1 MARATPLMVGA
12 IIASMA
18 ASSRQVRWAHFFL
31 LPCTPSVLPSIT
43 PLSCL
48 KAGGVGRTS
57 LPRNAPGSRAPHVP
71 YGSTARF
78 GIQGRAPLLLRRRA
92 PHWGASGERLR
103 PTGARFCR
111 LPRVN
116 GGLPNWGAFR
126 PYVRKPLRGKA
137 SWRSSAKPHAPQFV
151 QPPLPRV
158 PRPLFFC
165 LRFQAQGAARYCRLG
180 SRVWKRAPRALGP
193 SKRQKNKGRG
203 SRGASSP
210 PFGRRRSRLSATR
223 I

>member
-1 MARATPLMVGA
+1 M
-12 IIASMA
+12 
-18 ASSRQVRWAHFFL
+18 
-31 LPCTPSVLPSIT
+31 
-43 PLSCL
+43 
-48 KAGGVGRTS
+48 GRTS

-111 LPRVN
+111 LPRGDGGNTN
-116 GGLPNWGAFR
+116 GGAFR
-126 PYVRKPLRGKA
+126 PYVRTPLRGLA
-137 SWRSSAKPHAPQFV
+137 SRCCSPEPHAPPFV
-151 QPPLPRV
+151 QPPSPRV
-158 PRPLFFC
+158 PRPFMPC
-165 LRFQAQGAARYCRLG
+165 LRFQAQGAARCCRSVSG
-180 SRVWKRAPRALGP
+180 VRKPEPRALGA
-193 SKRQKNKGRG
+193 SKRHGIKERG
-203 SRGASSP
+203 SRGAPSP

>member
-1 MARATPLMVGA
+1 MARATPLMVSA
-12 IIASMA
+12 SIASVA

-57 LPRNAPGSRAPHVP
+57 LPRNAPGSRAPCVP
-71 YGSTARF
+71 ERSTARF

-111 LPRVN
+111 LPRGDGGNTN
-116 GGLPNWGAFR
+116 GGAFR
-126 PYVRKPLRGKA
+126 PYVRTPLRGLA
-137 SWRSSAKPHAPQFV
+137 SRCSSSAPHAPPFV
-151 QPPLPRV
+151 LPPSPRV
-158 PRPLFFC
+158 PRPFLPC
-165 LRFQAQGAARYCRLG
+165 LRFQAQGA
-180 SRVWKRAPRALGP
+180 KP
-193 SKRQKNKGRG
+193 
-203 SRGASSP
+203 
-210 PFGRRRSRLSATR
+210 
-223 I
+223 

>member
-1 MARATPLMVGA
+1 M
-12 IIASMA
+12 
-18 ASSRQVRWAHFFL
+18 
-31 LPCTPSVLPSIT
+31 
-43 PLSCL
+43 
-48 KAGGVGRTS
+48 GRTS

-111 LPRVN
+111 LPRGN
-116 GGLPNWGAFR
+116 GGNTNGGAFR
-126 PYVRKPLRGKA
+126 PYVRTPLRGLA
-137 SWRSSAKPHAPQFV
+137 SRCSCSAPHAPPFV
-151 QPPLPRV
+151 LPPSPRV
-158 PRPLFFC
+158 PRPFMPC
-165 LRFQAQGAARYCRLG
+165 LRFQAQGAARCCRSVSG
-180 SRVWKRAPRALGP
+180 VQKPEPRALGA
-193 SKRQKNKGRG
+193 SKRHGIKGRG
-203 SRGASSP
+203 SRGAPSP